1 MKIETV
7 AQRYH
12 ISTSAIRYYEQ
23 QGLIGPINRINGIRD
38 FAAADLERMDFILC
52 VKRCG
57 MTIKQMKQFI
67 ATYEQGDST
76 LRERLAILQT
86 QLSASEEQLTTLTRS
101 INHLKQKIG
110 DIRIRLAE

>member
-1 MKIETV
+1 M

-38 FAAADLERMDFILC
+38 FNTTDLERMDFILC
-52 VKRCG
+52 VKQCG

-76 LRERLAILQT
+76 LRERLAILQA
-86 QLSASEEQLTTLTRS
+86 QLSASEEQRTTLTRS